1 MEYNTENLDDN
12 WIQQFEN
19 TDKLYKD
26 FYKDDLYYIT
36 LRIIYVNIHSE
47 IDKIKQESF
56 LMTKP
61 NYITQEEIIGILKK
75 NSVDNDRRY
84 SLLSI
89 LRYNVDLDSED
100 VPHYLAE
107 KNTDTGMNDSSEDFK
122 NSSSYLSV
130 LKHIDTIK
138 FERSINM
145 FHDLNELIL
154 IFYEKTEEIKE
165 KKETNLTRK
174 IYLRKHSSGKKTIRK
189 QYKDIKPLYNS
200 L

>member
-1 MEYNTENLDDN
+1 MEYNIEKLDDN

-56 LMTKP
+56 LMSKP
-61 NYITQEEIIGILKK
+61 NYITQEEIIGLLKK
-75 NSVDNDRRY
+75 HSVDSDRRY

-89 LRYNVDLDSED
+89 LRYNVDLESED
-100 VPHYLAE
+100 VPHYLANNNNNNNNNNP
-107 KNTDTGMNDSSEDFK
+107 KIILN
-122 NSSSYLSV
+122 SSYLSV
-130 LKHIDTIK
+130 IKHIDAIK

-145 FHDLNELIL
+145 FHDLNDIIL
-154 IFYEKTEEIKE
+154 IF
-165 KKETNLTRK
+165 
-174 IYLRKHSSGKKTIRK
+174 
-189 QYKDIKPLYNS
+189 QF
-200 L
+200 